1 MSTAESK
8 TVARGT
14 LLSIGLRLLSFVLS
28 QLTVRF
34 VSAGVLGQASI
45 PLELLLSTA
54 LFVGREGF
62 RLALTKAEVRNGD
75 PRDARITNV
84 SWLTVPVGALLAVVA
99 AFVHLHQCGQNEDT
113 TLDYKLAGMLYC
125 LAAFVES
132 LAEPLVIQCLQQLD
146 VATKAKAEGSAL
158 VMKSVS
164 CFACLRITQSSWF
177 RSVPMFSRVQEK
189 TSFAVTSFGVS
200 QLAYSIVFS
209 GLMYRKRWTRGIY
222 WPCDVARTHN
232 NHPYRTKLFQ
242 NFDVQTLRLVLIFSL
257 QGLFKH
263 ALTEGDKIVL
273 SALAG
278 SYDQG
283 VYALAASYGGLAARL
298 LLQPMEENARLLFS
312 HKRASVVREMKNVD
326 DEGKDPSTSLRNLED
341 SYCFLVRCA
350 TYIGLVFAGI
360 ATNYTPILLRILAGR
375 RWGASPE
382 ASEALSAF
390 CVYTAF
396 LALNGMT
403 EAFVYGVST
412 SGKDVTQLGIAH
424 AVVGGMFAVV
434 APGLVAERGAVGL
447 VAANCVSM
455 ACRSLYSIHFAT
467 DFFAKATRRER
478 RSNFELISKLLPR
491 TAILLAF
498 ALSYALTNVARVRI
512 YEEGIV
518 SGKNVVVVCIYH
530 IGVGILCLILCSVS
544 IFMLDREVKDSLVS
558 AAKRKQE

>member
-1 MSTAESK
+1 MSHVHVEAGRSASPLLSSMAESS

-28 QLTVRF
+28 QLTVRY
-34 VSAGVLGQASI
+34 VSAGALGQASI

-62 RLALTKAEVRNGD
+62 RLALTKAEVRNGE
-75 PRDARITNV
+75 PRDTRITNV
-84 SWLTVPVGALLAVVA
+84 SWLTVPAGALLAVIA
-99 AFVHLHQCGQNEDT
+99 AFFHLHQCGQNEDT

-177 RSVPMFSRVQEK
+177 RSVPMFSQLQ
-189 TSFAVTSFGVS
+189 VTSFGVS

-209 GLMYRKRWTRGIY
+209 GLVYRKMWTRGIY
-222 WPCDVARTHN
+222 WPCEVARTHS
-232 NHPYRTKLFQ
+232 NHPYQTKLRQ
-242 NFDVQTLRLVLIFSL
+242 TFDVQTLRMVLIFTL

-312 HKRASVVREMKNVD
+312 HKRASMLREKETAE
-326 DEGKDPSTSLRNLED
+326 DEGQNLSTSLRNLED
-341 SYCFLVRCA
+341 TYCFLVRCVL
-350 TYIGLVFAGI
+350 YIGLVFAGI

-375 RWGASPE
+375 RWGTSPE
-382 ASEALSAF
+382 ATAALSA
-390 CVYTAF
+390 
-396 LALNGMT
+396 L
-403 EAFVYGVST
+403 
-412 SGKDVTQLGIAH
+412 
-424 AVVGGMFAVV
+424 
-434 APGLVAERGAVGL
+434 
-447 VAANCVSM
+447 
-455 ACRSLYSIHFAT
+455 
-467 DFFAKATRRER
+467 
-478 RSNFELISKLLPR
+478 
-491 TAILLAF
+491 
-498 ALSYALTNVARVRI
+498 
-512 YEEGIV
+512 
-518 SGKNVVVVCIYH
+518 
-530 IGVGILCLILCSVS
+530 
-544 IFMLDREVKDSLVS
+544 
-558 AAKRKQE
+558 

>member
-34 VSAGVLGQASI
+34 VSAGALGQASI

-200 QLAYSIVFS
+200 QLAYSIVLS
-209 GLMYRKRWTRGIY
+209 GIMYREVWTRGIY

-360 ATNYTPILLRILAGR
+360 ATNYTPILLRILAGH

-382 ASEALSAF
+382 ASEALSA
-390 CVYTAF
+390 
-396 LALNGMT
+396 L
-403 EAFVYGVST
+403 
-412 SGKDVTQLGIAH
+412 
-424 AVVGGMFAVV
+424 
-434 APGLVAERGAVGL
+434 
-447 VAANCVSM
+447 
-455 ACRSLYSIHFAT
+455 
-467 DFFAKATRRER
+467 
-478 RSNFELISKLLPR
+478 
-491 TAILLAF
+491 
-498 ALSYALTNVARVRI
+498 
-512 YEEGIV
+512 
-518 SGKNVVVVCIYH
+518 
-530 IGVGILCLILCSVS
+530 
-544 IFMLDREVKDSLVS
+544 
-558 AAKRKQE
+558 